1 MSYPITG
8 VGAVAS
14 IGDDP
19 GQIFGALCEGRS
31 GLGPLRG
38 FDRARF
44 TAQQLFEIDD
54 RSGADGG
61 DEAGRATRFLLEA
74 VRQAAADAGLPDDL
88 GDVPVLVGTGL
99 RELRSLELW
108 WRDGVPF
115 DAGDLDFGPALRRR
129 FGAYDT
135 HTFAGACSASL
146 YALALGWDL
155 LEQGESDTVIV
166 AGCDTVT
173 ESMFGLADRV
183 QFDPPDVVRPFDR
196 ARRGTILGEGAA
208 AVVLRREPVADR
220 PVRGWLRSV
229 AVNCDAH
236 HQTAPDADGV
246 RASVERAQRAAG
258 SRPEDIDLVVLHGTG
273 TPLND
278 RTEAEVMAEVF
289 GGARPALTG
298 IKSLTG
304 HTSGSAGLM
313 SLIVALASVASGRV
327 PPIAHL
333 TDPLPEGAG
342 LRLVRDVPLTTP
354 VRVAQVNGFGFGGVN
369 AVAIVA
375 GAA

>member
-1 MSYPITG
+1 MSFPITG
-8 VGAVAS
+8 IGAVTS

-19 GQIFGALCEGRS
+19 DEIFTSLCEGRS

-38 FDRARF
+38 FDAERF
-44 TAQQLFEIDD
+44 TARQLFEIDD
-54 RSGADGG
+54 RTGDG
-61 DEAGRATRFLLEA
+61 DEPGRATRFLVEA
-74 VRQAAADAGLPDDL
+74 VRQAVADAGLPDDL
-88 GDVPVLVGTGL
+88 GGIPVLVGTGL

-108 WRDGVPF
+108 WRDGAPF
-115 DAGDLDFGPALRRR
+115 TADGLDFGPALRRR
-129 FGAYDT
+129 FGAYDA

-146 YALALGWDL
+146 YALALGWDM
-155 LEQGESDTVIV
+155 LEQGETDTVIV

-183 QFDPPDVVRPFDR
+183 QFDPPALVRPFDR
-196 ARRGTILGEGAA
+196 ERQGTILGEGAA
-208 AVVLRREPVADR
+208 AIVLRREPAAGR

-229 AVNCDAH
+229 AVNCDAY

-246 RASVERAQRAAG
+246 RASIEQAQAAAG
-258 SRPEDIDLVVLHGTG
+258 SRPEDIDLVVLHATG

-278 RTEAEVMAEVF
+278 RTEAEVVAEVF
-289 GGARPALTG
+289 DGARPAFTG
-298 IKSLTG
+298 IKALTG

-313 SLIVALASVASGRV
+313 SLIVALRSVESGRV
-327 PPIAHL
+327 PPIANL
-333 TDPLPEGAG
+333 TDPLPEGEG
-342 LRLVRDVPLTTP
+342 LRLVSDRPLTTP

>member
-1 MSYPITG
+1 MSFPITG
-8 VGAVAS
+8 IGAIAS

-19 GQIFGALCEGRS
+19 DEIFASLCEGRS
-31 GLGPLRG
+31 GIGPLRG
-38 FDRARF
+38 FDERRF
-44 TAQQLFEIDD
+44 TARQLFEIDD
-54 RSGADGG
+54 RTGDG
-61 DEAGRATRFLLEA
+61 DEPGRATRFLMEA

-88 GDVPVLVGTGL
+88 GGVPVLVGTGL

-115 DAGDLDFGPALRRR
+115 TADGLDFGPALRRR

-155 LEQGESDTVIV
+155 LAQGETDTVIV

-183 QFDPPDVVRPFDR
+183 QFDPPPQVRPFDR
-196 ARRGTILGEGAA
+196 DRQGTILGEGAA
-208 AVVLRREPVADR
+208 AIVLRREPAAGR

-229 AVNCDAH
+229 AVNCDAY

-246 RASVERAQRAAG
+246 RASIEQAQRAAG
-258 SRPEDIDLVVLHGTG
+258 SRPEDIDLVVLHATG

-278 RTEAEVMAEVF
+278 RTEAEAVAEVF
-289 GGARPALTG
+289 KGASPAFTG
-298 IKSLTG
+298 IKALTG

-313 SLIVALASVASGRV
+313 SLIVALRSVESGRI
-327 PPIAHL
+327 PPIANL
-333 TDPLPEGAG
+333 TEPLPEGEG
-342 LRLVRDVPLTTP
+342 LRLVSDRPLTAP